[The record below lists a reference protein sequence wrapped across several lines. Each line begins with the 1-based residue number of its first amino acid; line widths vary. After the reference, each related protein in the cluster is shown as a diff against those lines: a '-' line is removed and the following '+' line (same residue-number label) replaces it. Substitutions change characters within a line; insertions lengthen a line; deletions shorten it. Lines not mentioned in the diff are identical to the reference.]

1 MRSKQRVL
9 AAVDHVEPDR
19 VPVDFGATSE
29 VAERLCRELGTH
41 YDGLLERFG
50 VDFRRVNP
58 RYVGPAID
66 RPVAELFIGAM
77 VERNADGTLVD
88 IWGRTYR
95 ETSYSTGVYLE
106 VVAWPLADAESA
118 DDVAA
123 HRFPIPDWFDH
134 TALGAAAAADHA
146 VLAGW
151 VRILNTA
158 FELRGMERL
167 MLDMALDADLAHAII
182 GRVTDFYYEDTRR
195 ALEAAGGSVDI
206 FCFGDDYG
214 TQRGPLISPSM
225 WDEFVR
231 PYLARVVDLVKSYGV
246 KIYLHS
252 CGSVRQ
258 FIPRFIEIGV
268 DILDPIQ
275 AQAEQM
281 IAAELKAEFGDEI
294 CFHGGLDT
302 QDTIPFGTPAQV
314 RELARRMLA
323 EMAPGGGY
331 IAAPD
336 HHLQADVPTANIL
349 ALYDA
354 LHEFGA

>member
-1 MRSKQRVL
+1 MEHR
-9 AAVDHVEPDR
+9 EPDR
-19 VPVDFGATSE
+19 VPVGFGATSE
-29 VAERLCRELGTH
+29 VVARLCRELDTS
-41 YDGLLERFG
+41 YEGLLDRFG

-77 VERNADGTLVD
+77 VEQSADGTLVD

-106 VVAWPLADAESA
+106 VVAWPLADAESV
-118 DDVAA
+118 DEIAA
-123 HRFPIPDWFDH
+123 HRFPDPDWFDH
-134 TALGAAAAADHA
+134 SALATNAMAVADHA
-146 VLAGW
+146 VLSGW

-167 MLDMALDADLAHAII
+167 MFDMALNPDFAHAVI
-182 GRVTDFYYEDTRR
+182 GRVTDFYYEDARR
-195 ALEAAGGSVDI
+195 TLEAAGGSVDI
-206 FCFGDDYG
+206 LCFGDDYG
-214 TQRGPLISPSM
+214 TQRGPLISPAM

-231 PYLARVVDLVKSYGV
+231 PYLARVVTLAKSYGV
-246 KIYLHS
+246 KVYLHS
-252 CGSVRQ
+252 CGSVREL
-258 FIPRFIEIGV
+258 ISKFIEIGV
-268 DILDPIQ
+268 DMLDPIQ
-275 AQAEQM
+275 AKAERM
-281 IAAELKAEFGDEI
+281 VGRELKAEFGSDI

-302 QDTIPFGTPAQV
+302 QDTIPFGTPEQV
-314 RELARRMLA
+314 RALVRAMLA